1 MPGPNPHRFI
11 LHRSPLVLYRSELLK
26 WTAKVNLIG
35 PEAKAHL
42 DEHIAEA
49 WPRRRSCSREGEVLD
64 FGSGGGLAGHPDGHR
79 FAGRALPSG
88 RGGPEKMGVFE
99 AHRARVRLELQ
110 VYGDRLSRLLPR
122 LPADLRFSLVV
133 SRAVGNPEEWV
144 PSLKEHLEDGARIA
158 LFQGTPDAPE
168 IAGFTRG
175 EAVPLPR
182 GDIELPRSADVP
194 RGTSSNMTAKIVT
207 LVNQKGG
214 VGKTT
219 TAINLGASL
228 AACER
233 NVLLVDLDPQANATS
248 GVGIPKNDE
257 KSIYPV
263 LTDGMSIREV
273 IRQTELP
280 NFHVAPSS
288 VDLVAAELELS
299 DAIGR
304 EFYLRKALQEVVKDY
319 DYILIDS
326 PPSLGLLTINGLT
339 AAHSVLVPMQCEY
352 FAIEGVAQLLNTIE
366 RVRDM
371 LNPGLEIEGI
381 ALTMYDE
388 RMNLARQV
396 AEEVRSHFGEKVY
409 KTVIPRN
416 VRLGE
421 APSFGKPII
430 LYDIRSRGSEAY
442 INLAKEFIQ
451 RAETVLP

>member
-1 MPGPNPHRFI
+1 M
-11 LHRSPLVLYRSELLK
+11 
-26 WTAKVNLIG
+26 
-35 PEAKAHL
+35 
-42 DEHIAEA
+42 
-49 WPRRRSCSREGEVLD
+49 
-64 FGSGGGLAGHPDGHR
+64 
-79 FAGRALPSG
+79 
-88 RGGPEKMGVFE
+88 
-99 AHRARVRLELQ
+99 
-110 VYGDRLSRLLPR
+110 
-122 LPADLRFSLVV
+122 
-133 SRAVGNPEEWV
+133 
-144 PSLKEHLEDGARIA
+144 
-158 LFQGTPDAPE
+158 
-168 IAGFTRG
+168 
-175 EAVPLPR
+175 
-182 GDIELPRSADVP
+182 
-194 RGTSSNMTAKIVT
+194 KIVS
-207 LVNQKGG
+207 LANQKGG

-219 TAINLGASL
+219 TAINLAASL

-248 GVGIPKNDE
+248 GVGLSKNDA

-273 IRQTELP
+273 IHPTELP

-288 VDLVAAELELS
+288 VDLVGAELELS

-304 EFYLRKALQEVVKDY
+304 EFYLRRALAEVSRDY

-371 LNPGLEIEGI
+371 LNPNLEIEGI

-396 AEEVRSHFGEKVY
+396 AEEVRAHFGEKVY
-409 KTVIPRN
+409 RSVIPRN
-416 VRLGE
+416 VRLAE

-442 INLAKEFIQ
+442 INLAKEFIH
-451 RAETVLP
+451 RAEALVS

>member
-1 MPGPNPHRFI
+1 MP
-11 LHRSPLVLYRSELLK
+11 
-26 WTAKVNLIG
+26 
-35 PEAKAHL
+35 
-42 DEHIAEA
+42 
-49 WPRRRSCSREGEVLD
+49 
-64 FGSGGGLAGHPDGHR
+64 
-79 FAGRALPSG
+79 
-88 RGGPEKMGVFE
+88 
-99 AHRARVRLELQ
+99 
-110 VYGDRLSRLLPR
+110 
-122 LPADLRFSLVV
+122 
-133 SRAVGNPEEWV
+133 
-144 PSLKEHLEDGARIA
+144 
-158 LFQGTPDAPE
+158 
-168 IAGFTRG
+168 
-175 EAVPLPR
+175 
-182 GDIELPRSADVP
+182 
-194 RGTSSNMTAKIVT
+194 AKIVT

-233 NVLLVDLDPQANATS
+233 NILLVDLDPQANATS
-248 GVGIPKNDE
+248 GLGLPKNDE

-263 LTDGMSIREV
+263 LTDGMNIREV
-273 IRQTELP
+273 IKQTELP
-280 NFHVAPSS
+280 NFHVAPSA

-304 EFYLRKALQEVVKDY
+304 EFYLRRALQEVINDY
-319 DYILIDS
+319 HYILIDS

-352 FAIEGVAQLLNTIE
+352 FAIEGVAQLLNTVE

-381 ALTMYDE
+381 ALTMFDE

-396 AEEVRSHFGEKVY
+396 AEEVKTHFAEKVY
-409 KTVIPRN
+409 QTVIPRN

-442 INLAKEFIQ
+442 VNLAREFIQ